1 MALLAEEDVRE
12 VARQL
17 YARHVLAKGD
27 RPLAEADARQLL
39 KVGAARAA
47 RLRAPRLTAARR
59 D

>member
-1 MALLAEEDVRE
+1 MQLRPPMALLAEEDVRE

-27 RPLAEADARQLL
+27 RPLAEADARHLL

-47 RLRAPRLTAARR
+47 RRSLA
-59 D
+59 